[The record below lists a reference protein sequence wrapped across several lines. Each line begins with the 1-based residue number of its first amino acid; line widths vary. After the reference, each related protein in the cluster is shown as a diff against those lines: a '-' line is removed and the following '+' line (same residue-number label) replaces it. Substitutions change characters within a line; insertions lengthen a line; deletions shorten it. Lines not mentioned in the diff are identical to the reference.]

1 MTKETK
7 IAGLTGREMA
17 EISAKHSAETIS
29 EAMDLMGYISTV
41 QDGTP
46 GRLYK
51 DGHFEPY
58 EDTTSTSSAGQIVGD

>member
-1 MTKETK
+1 MTKEAK

-17 EISAKHSAETIS
+17 EISAKHSAETIA
-29 EAMDLMGYISTV
+29 EAMALMGYISTV
-41 QDGTP
+41 QDGIP

-58 EDTTSTSSAGQIVGD
+58 EDTANTNTAD